1 MTGPILTPS
10 QDLKK
15 PARNCLS
22 PAIQDILKERG
33 FEELSTTQEAAI
45 PPIVQGNHVLI
56 IAPTGTGKTES
67 AMLPVFDRLKKS
79 SSDGFRALYITP
91 LRSLNRDILSR
102 MQWWCERLDLSIG
115 VRHGDTTQYERRK
128 QALSPPDLLVTTPET
143 LQALFLGSRLRNHL
157 KNIDYVIIDEIHELA
172 GSKRGAQLS
181 VALER
186 LVEYAGEF
194 QRIGLSAT
202 VGNPDEVMRFLVGN
216 RGGSLV
222 DIPVAPH
229 IQMQVSYAGDEF
241 PGQVKA
247 VERCLA
253 SEPSTLLFVNTRVT
267 AEALGHALYGRG
279 DIDVHHGSLS
289 RDVRIEAEE
298 RFKSGV
304 LRALICTS
312 SMELGLDIGHIDQ
325 VVQFG
330 SPREVRRI
338 LQRVG
343 RAGHRLDTVSRG
355 TILTTGFDDLL
366 ESMVISRKAKANEC
380 ENLLVPRGATDVLAN
395 QIAAIAAEYG
405 EISFPKLNSI
415 ISRSYCFCDDDE
427 LIQRVADQLTVHR
440 LVRIDQ
446 GMVCRTGRTR
456 MYMNT
461 NLSMIHDERSLL
473 IIDITTRRAV
483 GSLDQSFVVTW
494 LHTGA
499 AFIAKGQVWEVLSI
513 EEGKILVEPARRLKG
528 ELPSWEGE
536 QIPVPF
542 AVAQE
547 VGKIRRTREI
557 QDYAHDGRC
566 LKVIHEMFGAMDHG
580 NHLLPTDQ
588 HLILEYFKEG
598 VILNVCG
605 GHQAN
610 EALARVISI
619 LLSARFGTSVGIE
632 VGAYRILFRLPS
644 DVRSAD
650 VLEVLETLDPDY
662 IPGILQIALKR
673 TSLFKWRLIQV
684 ARKFGAIDADADFE
698 KISIHRMLNL
708 FEGTVLQ
715 DEVYRELFSESM
727 DVNAAQNIIRSI
739 RSGETQ
745 ISLGPLSPLGN
756 AGLSS
761 SHDLVAPPGV
771 DQAVLRAIKNRLEQ
785 DHVLLFCM
793 NCRKWKSKRTVARV
807 DDEPICPLCGA
818 KLIAALKP
826 WEDDLIQATKKKN
839 KSEEDRAV
847 EIKLL
852 RNANLVLSGGKKA
865 VRALAARGVGPE
877 TASRILAKMA
887 EGDEF
892 YKEILKAE
900 RTYIKTHRFWQ

>member
-1 MTGPILTPS
+1 M
-10 QDLKK
+10 

-22 PAIQDILKERG
+22 PVIRDVLDERG
-33 FEELSTTQEAAI
+33 FEELSETQEAAI
-45 PPIVQGNHVLI
+45 PPVVQGNHVLI

-67 AMLPVFDRLKKS
+67 AMLPVFDNLKKNTGK
-79 SSDGFRALYITP
+79 GFRALYITP

-102 MQWWCERLDLSIG
+102 MQWWCERLELSIG
-115 VRHGDTTQYERRK
+115 VRHGDTTQSERRK

-143 LQALFLGSRLRNHL
+143 LQALFLGSRLREHL

-202 VGNPDEVMRFLVGN
+202 VGNPEEVMRFLAGN
-216 RGGSLV
+216 RDCSLI

-229 IQMQVSYAGDEF
+229 IQMQVTYAGDEF

-253 SEPSTLLFVNTRVT
+253 SKPSTLLFVNTRVT
-267 AEALGHALYGRG
+267 AEALGHALYNRG
-279 DIDVHHGSLS
+279 DVDVHHGSLS

-298 RFKSGV
+298 RFKSGA

-343 RAGHRLDTVSRG
+343 RAGHRLDTISHG

-380 ENLLVPRGATDVLAN
+380 ENLMVPRSAKDVLAN
-395 QIAAIAAEYG
+395 QIAAMVAEYG
-405 EISFPKLNSI
+405 EISFQKLKNI
-415 ISRSYCFCDDDE
+415 VIRSYCFSEEEE
-427 LIQRVADQLTVHR
+427 LVQRVADQLAVHR

-473 IIDITTRRAV
+473 IVDITTRRTV

-494 LHTGA
+494 LFTGA

-547 VGKIRRTREI
+547 VGKIRRTRDI
-557 QDYAHDGRC
+557 QDYAHDTRC
-566 LKVIHEMFGAMDHG
+566 LKVIHDMFDAMDHG
-580 NHLLPTDQ
+580 KHLLPTDRD
-588 HLILEYFKEG
+588 IVLEYFKEG

-650 VLEVLETLDPDY
+650 VLETLETLDPDH

-698 KISIHRMLNL
+698 KISIHRLLNL

-715 DEVYRELFSESM
+715 DEVYRELFSDSM
-727 DVNAAQNIIRSI
+727 DVTAAQDIISSI
-739 RSGETQ
+739 RSGKTEV
-745 ISLGPLSPLGN
+745 SLGPLSPLGN

-771 DQAVLRAIKNRLEQ
+771 DQAVLRAVKNRLEQ

-793 NCRKWKSKRTVARV
+793 NCRKWKSKKTVARV
-807 DDEPICPLCGA
+807 EDEPVCPICGA

-826 WEDDLIQATKKKN
+826 WEDDLIKAVKKKN
-839 KSEEDRAV
+839 KSEEERAI

-852 RNANLVLSGGKKA
+852 RNANIVLSEGKKA

-877 TASRILAKMA
+877 TASRILATMA
-887 EGDEF
+887 EDDGF

-900 RTYIKTHRFWQ
+900 RSYIKTHRFWQ